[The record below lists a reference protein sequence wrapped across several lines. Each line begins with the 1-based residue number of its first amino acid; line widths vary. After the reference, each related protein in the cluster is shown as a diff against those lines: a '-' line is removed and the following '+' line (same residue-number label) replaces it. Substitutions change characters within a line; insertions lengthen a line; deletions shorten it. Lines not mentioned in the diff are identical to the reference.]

1 MPRVTQTPKSD
12 QAAPLRSP
20 PPSEIAALARDRLSR
35 PALGG
40 RSVSAAGQVPDPA
53 TVKPRFGAAGDF
65 TEPPFDRVDLRA
77 AGRRV
82 ARRGALL
89 LAVVAG
95 ALGLFVLYGGGASDL
110 LHASARALRADWG
123 WVLGAVA
130 FEALSF
136 AGYVVLFQ
144 LVAGRTTNRVGLR
157 ASAQIT
163 FAGAATT
170 RLLPTAGLGGLALT
184 VWALC
189 RAGLR
194 PREATATT
202 IAFLYL
208 LYSVYITALI
218 LAGLGLIAGLGPYRA
233 PLPLALGGA
242 IIGTLAGGAALLVGH
257 SPPVMVAEGV
267 PDGRL
272 GRSRAKLAELRP
284 VLRRGRTLAIA
295 VAKEHPPQLLGAVA
309 WWGFDLAVLWCTF
322 HAFGTP
328 LPVIAAVM
336 AYFLGTLANTL
347 PIPGAVSSS
356 MIAAHVAFGLPIA
369 VVIPAVLAYR
379 AIALWLPALAGALA
393 LAGLRRTTRA
403 WAAADAP

>member
-1 MPRVTQTPKSD
+1 MTEL
-12 QAAPLRSP
+12 PL
-20 PPSEIAALARDRLSR
+20 
-35 PALGG
+35 
-40 RSVSAAGQVPDPA
+40 
-53 TVKPRFGAAGDF
+53 
-65 TEPPFDRVDLRA
+65 DRVDLRA

-89 LAVVAG
+89 LALTAG
-95 ALGLFVLYGGGASDL
+95 ALGLFVVYGGGATDL
-110 LHASARALRADWG
+110 LGVGARALRADWG
-123 WVLGAVA
+123 WMLAAVA
-130 FEALSF
+130 FEVLSF
-136 AGYVVLFQ
+136 AGYIVLFQ
-144 LVAGRTTNRVGLR
+144 LVAGRATTRVGLR
-157 ASAQIT
+157 VSAQIT
-163 FAGAATT
+163 LAGAATT

-189 RAGLR
+189 QAGLR
-194 PREATATT
+194 LREATATT

-208 LYSVYITALI
+208 LYSVYVAALI

-242 IIGTLAGGAALLVGH
+242 IIGTLAGGAALLAGR
-257 SPPVMVAEGV
+257 SRSVMVAAGAPV
-267 PDGRL
+267 RRL
-272 GRSRAKLAELRP
+272 AALRAKLGELGP
-284 VLRRGRTLAIA
+284 VLRRGRMLAIT
-295 VAKEHPPQLLGAVA
+295 VGKEHPPQLLGAPA

-322 HAFGTP
+322 QAFGTP

-356 MIAAHVAFGLPIA
+356 MIAVHVAFGLPIA

-379 AIALWLPALAGALA
+379 AIALWLPALAGGLA

-403 WAAADAP
+403 WVAADAP